1 MGVRPEFF
9 NAVAGADAMQIFAI
23 IVDLYGRKMAD
34 EIAAEV
40 ARGSRPVVNWPRF

>member
-1 MGVRPEFF
+1 MGVRPELFYK
-9 NAVAGADAMQIFAI
+9 VAEAHAMQIFAI

-40 ARGSRPVVNWPRF
+40 VRGSRPVVNWPYR